1 MGTTLD
7 GYQYLAG
14 FQRDCCCRAREVL
27 GETAFQAAYRRGLEL
42 PAEDALAYALRAQV
56 AASQPDDDA
65 G

>member
-7 GYQYLAG
+7 GYQYPAG

-42 PAEDALAYALRAQV
+42 PPRMPSPTPSERR
-56 AASQPDDDA
+56 
-65 G
+65 